1 LLSTA
6 LGGNR
11 TVARPI
17 PYGKSQEEAPP
28 QDEQTQAQ
36 EALEVEPPQEAHVAE
51 VASTRRQLRRV
62 FYFEIRVNTYERGS
76 NAAFDL

>member
-6 LGGNR
+6 RGADR

-28 QDEQTQAQ
+28 QDEQTQAP
-36 EALEVEPPQEAHVAE
+36 EALEVEPPQEAYVAE
-51 VASTRRQLRRV
+51 VAQTRRYSRRV
-62 FYFEIRVNTYERGS
+62 FHFEIRVNTYERGS
-76 NAAFDL
+76 NAA